1 MTAPVTDPNKPASSQ
16 PPNPGTN
23 TDPNKPVIDDPNK
36 PVTTITSGQPSARE
50 QLLLEEIRRIGKRT
64 DDLSKALEEAKK
76 PPEPSQADKTKEF
89 YDNPSKVIEEAL
101 KKTVQPLIE
110 FRDEFKA
117 QSAYEK
123 LKTEFKQNAIYKSFL
138 EQPGVEAAVDQ
149 LMASNKPTPEAMRAV
164 ILGVKGGIDLGVID
178 LGHGAPSGQPNNDPN
193 KPPNQPSNKTEPPK
207 VPDNLPPH
215 LRPSA
220 PPNPADDRARGDDKN
235 AKYKALAENAN
246 ENQRRLAREN
256 GLSLEEYFQMNDVD
270 PLDVVSSKVGIK
282 EKTKEGAK

>member
-1 MTAPVTDPNKPASSQ
+1 MTGPAVDPNKPLASQ
-16 PPNPGTN
+16 PPNPGSN
-23 TDPNKPVIDDPNK
+23 TDPSKAVIDDPSK
-36 PVTTITSGQPSARE
+36 PATTITSGQPSARE

-76 PPEPSQADKTKEF
+76 PPEPSLQDRTKEF
-89 YDNPSKVIEEAL
+89 YDNPTKVIEAAL
-101 KKTVQPLIE
+101 EKTVRPLIE

-123 LKTEFKQNAIYKSFL
+123 LKTEFKGNPTYKAFL
-138 EQPGVEAAVDQ
+138 EQPGVENAVDQ

-178 LGHGAPSGQPNNDPN
+178 LGQGQPPTGTR
-193 KPPNQPSNKTEPPK
+193 PPEGNQPPATGAPK

-220 PPNPADDRARGDDKN
+220 PPNPADDRARDPK
-235 AKYKALAENAN
+235 ASKYKSLAENAN

-256 GLSLEEYFQMNDVD
+256 GLSLEEYFEMNDVD

-282 EKTKEGAK
+282 EPPKK